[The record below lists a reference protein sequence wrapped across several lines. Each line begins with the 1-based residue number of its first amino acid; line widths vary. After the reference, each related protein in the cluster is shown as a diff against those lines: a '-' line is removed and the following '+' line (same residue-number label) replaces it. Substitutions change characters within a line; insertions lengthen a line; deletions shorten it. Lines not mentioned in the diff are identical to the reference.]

1 VRDTDRCARRDGRAG
16 RTVGHVFDIGMGE
29 LLVLVLAALFVFGPD
44 RLPQVTAQAVRVL
57 RQVRAM
63 ASGAREQLN
72 EAIGPELED
81 LDVLKDLRDLN
92 QLNSLRKLDP
102 RAMITSAIMD
112 DGSASTTSPRTANG
126 NGRRAAPAT
135 NGDGPTA
142 DGAGVATPPATFD
155 PDAT

>member
-1 VRDTDRCARRDGRAG
+1 
-16 RTVGHVFDIGMGE
+16 MGE

-44 RLPQVTAQAVRVL
+44 RLPQVTSQAVRVL

-63 ASGAREQLN
+63 AGGAREQLK

-102 RAMITSAIMD
+102 RAMITSAILD
-112 DGSASTTSPRTANG
+112 DGSATTRPRATANG
-126 NGRRAAPAT
+126 NGRRAAAAT
-135 NGDGPTA
+135 NGDAPVA
-142 DGAGVATPPATFD
+142 DGGGVATPPPATFD

>member
-1 VRDTDRCARRDGRAG
+1 
-16 RTVGHVFDIGMGE
+16 VFDIGMGE

-44 RLPQVTAQAVRVL
+44 RLPQVTQQAVRVL
-57 RQVRAM
+57 RQVRAV
-63 ASGAREQLN
+63 ASGAREQLT

-102 RAMITSAIMD
+102 RSMITSALLD
-112 DGSASTTSPRTANG
+112 DGTTSAPSP
-126 NGRRAAPAT
+126 RAAAT
-135 NGDGPTA
+135 NG
-142 DGAGVATPPATFD
+142 GAARAGTNSDNAVAESGGTPSQPPATFD